1 VATKSS
7 HKKYTQLQLTEIFAS
22 QSNHHPNRLQYIIW
36 NNPKK
41 NDSLRLSM
49 SGYSYVIKDLGYVSY
64 RFELDPPLT
73 NKNLLQLERFF
84 PSMYFI
90 LQDKFFVFDQEEA
103 SMINLIDGNIVAY
116 LNNLE
121 STFKPD

>member
-1 VATKSS
+1 MTKST
-7 HKKYTQLQLTEIFAS
+7 HKRYTQPQLTEIFAS
-22 QSNHHPNRLQYIIW
+22 QSNHHPKLLQYTIW

-41 NDSLRLSM
+41 NDSLRLSV
-49 SGYSYVIKDLGYVSY
+49 SGYSYVVKELGYVSY

-103 SMINLIDGNIVAY
+103 SMINLMDSNIVAY

-121 STFKPD
+121 AAFKSD